1 MGGTN
6 ETQRG
11 PTGAPLVNLGT
22 PDAPETGAVRRY
34 LREFL
39 SDPRVLDIPAPLRQ
53 LLLHAVILPLRPR
66 RSAAAYRKVWKVRG
80 PADSHSGSGSPLLQ
94 NGLALRAALEKTL
107 GAEYPVVLG
116 MRYGNPSL
124 SKALGELADL
134 GCEQVVV
141 LPLFPQYAASST
153 GSALER
159 VYALAGAEWNTQ
171 ALHVLPP
178 FYDHPDFIA
187 SLAELAASE
196 IQAFQPDHVLMS
208 YHGLPERQIQ
218 KSDRGGH
225 HCLRSAECCTKMT
238 DANRWCYRAQC
249 FETSRLLAA
258 ELGLNDEQY
267 SVAFQSRLGRTPW
280 IEPFTDV
287 RIPELAQAGNRR
299 LAVICPSF
307 TADCLETLEEIGIR
321 AAEQWSSVG
330 GTELRLIPC
339 VNASSRWVDAVA
351 NWVRES
357 A

>member
-11 PTGAPLVNLGT
+11 PTGVLLVNLGT

-53 LLLHAVILPLRPR
+53 LLLNAVILPFRPR
-66 RSAAAYRKVWKVRG
+66 RSAAAYRKVWG
-80 PADSHSGSGSPLLQ
+80 PADSRSGSGSGSPLLK
-94 NGLALRAALEKTL
+94 NGKALRAALEKTL
-107 GAEYPVVLG
+107 GTEYRVVLG
-116 MRYGNPSL
+116 MRYGSPSL
-124 SKALGELADL
+124 STALGELADL

-141 LPLFPQYAASST
+141 LPLFPQYASSST

-178 FYDHPDFIA
+178 FYDHPDFIS
-187 SLAELAASE
+187 SLAELASPE
-196 IQAFQPDHVLMS
+196 IRAFNPDHVLMS

-218 KSDRGGH
+218 KSDRAGH
-225 HCLRSAECCTKMT
+225 HCLKSADCCAKMS

-249 FETSRLLAA
+249 FETSRLLAS
-258 ELGLNDEQY
+258 ELGLADAQY

-280 IEPFTDV
+280 IEPYTDV
-287 RIPELAQAGNRR
+287 RIPELAQAGTRR